1 MRETVK
7 FSDEQKAII
16 RAICKQF
23 DDNLAPGLVTYDPIK
38 AHHFM
43 VTNGDFAK
51 YKLNIPKQFK
61 ILEELSA
68 MDNIG
73 IEVKILENEVD
84 TEKNCVTDALYGRM
98 CLTEESSEEDEQ
110 AFDIRVSFGSVYIQT
125 NIDDIDWLRAQCEEY
140 SARLLFNANG
150 DYSVEIYSEG
160 SLKNTYHYPRLHD
173 GKRPRIIVEYAMK
186 PTNAGKPPL
195 TKEELNAILK
205 RKNATSISA
214 RESILSSV
222 FAHEKASLAVLSYFF
237 DIQPSSIKYLGPT
250 ANGLTRIDV
259 DILEKNSKH

>member
-84 TEKNCVTDALYGRM
+84 TEENCVTDALYGRM

-125 NIDDIDWLRAQCEEY
+125 NIDDIDWLRALCEEY
-140 SARLLFNANG
+140 TAKLLFSKNG
-150 DYSVEIYSEG
+150 NYSVEVYSEG
-160 SLKNTYHYPRLHD
+160 SLVNTYHYPRLHD

-186 PTNAGKPPL
+186 PTNAGKTL
-195 TKEELNAILK
+195 TKDELNSVLR
-205 RKNATSISA
+205 RKDAASIGA
-214 RESILSSV
+214 RESILSTV

-237 DIQPSSIKYLGPT
+237 DIQPSSIRYLGPI
-250 ANGLTRIDV
+250 ANGLTRLDV
-259 DILEKNSKH
+259 DILENNVKH